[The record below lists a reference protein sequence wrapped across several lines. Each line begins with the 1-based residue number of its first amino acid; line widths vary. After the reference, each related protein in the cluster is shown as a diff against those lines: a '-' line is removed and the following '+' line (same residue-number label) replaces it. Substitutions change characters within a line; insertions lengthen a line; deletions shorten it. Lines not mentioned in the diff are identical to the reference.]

1 MQTCNPTKTTINN
14 GIALESLK
22 NPRGQSAMPTTDK
35 VTPIR
40 GDDLTLVDNKQAAD
54 IIGVHYLTLQ
64 NWRSTGKSPRY
75 VKVGRNVRYRLSELK
90 AWLEAQTRNHTGEA
104 V

>member
-1 MQTCNPTKTTINN
+1 MSCISGRHNTIHHIN
-14 GIALESLK
+14 A
-22 NPRGQSAMPTTDK
+22 
-35 VTPIR
+35 IR
-40 GDDLTLVDNKQAAD
+40 ADDLTLVDNNQAAD

>member
-1 MQTCNPTKTTINN
+1 MQTCNLAKTTTNN
-14 GIALESLK
+14 GISLESFK
-22 NPRGQSAMPTTDK
+22 NSKGQSVMPTTDK

-54 IIGVHYLTLQ
+54 ILGVNYLTLQ

-75 VKVGRNVRYRLSELK
+75 VKVGRNVRYRISELK
-90 AWLEAQTRNHTGEA
+90 AWLEAQTRNHTGEVA
-104 V
+104 

>member
-1 MQTCNPTKTTINN
+1 MQTCNPAKITTNN
-14 GIALESLK
+14 GISLESLK
-22 NPRGQSAMPTTDK
+22 SSKGQSVMPTTDK

-54 IIGVHYLTLQ
+54 ILGVNYLTLQ

-75 VKVGRNVRYRLSELK
+75 VKVGRNVRYRISELK
-90 AWLEAQTRNHTGEA
+90 AWLEAQTRNHTGEVA
-104 V
+104 

>member
-1 MQTCNPTKTTINN
+1 MQTCNPAKITTNN
-14 GIALESLK
+14 GISLESLK
-22 NPRGQSAMPTTDK
+22 SSKGQSVMPITEK

-54 IIGVHYLTLQ
+54 ILGVNYLTLQ

-75 VKVGRNVRYRLSELK
+75 VKVGRNVRYRISELK
-90 AWLEAQTRNHTGEA
+90 AWLEAQTRNHTGEVA
-104 V
+104 